1 MAPGPRPTTAIA
13 TQAFAWWHRLARHC
27 QGPKCPL
34 GTIPSKG
41 DTHREET
48 VAQELILRRKIH
60 PRQRSKHCRSSLLF
74 TSTLLLFS
82 LVKRVRRL
90 AESEGHRKN
99 HANVP
104 NTVIVLSYPQR
115 SEGPRFHE
123 SRLNQRWFQHSFVA
137 DFMCLF

>member
-1 MAPGPRPTTAIA
+1 MSFLVIVAI
-13 TQAFAWWHRLARHC
+13 
-27 QGPKCPL
+27 
-34 GTIPSKG
+34 
-41 DTHREET
+41 
-48 VAQELILRRKIH
+48 VADGKMDD
-60 PRQRSKHCRSSLLF
+60 KHCRSSLFF
-74 TSTLLLFS
+74 TITRLLFS

-123 SRLNQRWFQHSFVA
+123 SRLNQRCRNHSYV
-137 DFMCLF
+137 DINKNILSR